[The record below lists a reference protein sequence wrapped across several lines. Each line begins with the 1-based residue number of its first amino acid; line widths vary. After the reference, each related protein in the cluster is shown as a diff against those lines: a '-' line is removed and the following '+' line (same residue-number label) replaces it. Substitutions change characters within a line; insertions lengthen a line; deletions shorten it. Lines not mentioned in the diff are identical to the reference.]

1 MKDLRAH
8 IHNEFSQY
16 EDFFAETLSSKQP
29 ILSDVFQYVHSLRG
43 KQMRPT
49 LVLLSAAICRGVT
62 TKTLQT
68 AVALELTH
76 TASLLHDDVVDASP
90 TRRGKEAVHEK
101 WTNKIAVL
109 TGDYMFA
116 KVIGL
121 LADIRNAS
129 ILTII
134 SNMSKALTGGELL
147 QLHAGQSMWITEKQ
161 YFQIIE
167 KKTACLFAA
176 CSEGGAASSGATSRQ
191 TTAMRNY
198 GMHLGMCFQIKD
210 DILDYSD
217 VEDIGKPTMNDIQ
230 DGKATLPLLI
240 SLQRA
245 PKEEADNIR
254 EKAEALAYK
263 YPNINPFEIEQDIKS
278 FVLRYDGIRYAQ
290 QIMETHRQ
298 KALEALSI
306 FPNNKY
312 KESLIDLLDYAINR
326 VK

>member
-1 MKDLRAH
+1 
-8 IHNEFSQY
+8 
-16 EDFFAETLSSKQP
+16 
-29 ILSDVFQYVHSLRG
+29 
-43 KQMRPT
+43 
-49 LVLLSAAICRGVT
+49 
-62 TKTLQT
+62 
-68 AVALELTH
+68 
-76 TASLLHDDVVDASP
+76 
-90 TRRGKEAVHEK
+90 
-101 WTNKIAVL
+101 
-109 TGDYMFA
+109 MFA

-245 PKEEADNIR
+245 PKEDADNIR